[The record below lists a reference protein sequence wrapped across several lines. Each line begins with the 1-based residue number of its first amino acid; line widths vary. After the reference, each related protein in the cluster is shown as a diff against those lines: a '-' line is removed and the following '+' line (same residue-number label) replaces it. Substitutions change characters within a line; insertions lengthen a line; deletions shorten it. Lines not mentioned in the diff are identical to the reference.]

1 MSYYLAVF
9 VLAAC
14 TFACGPGSGKASNG
28 PAASGSPGA
37 DSGRPAS
44 TPSTPSTPAP
54 AADNR
59 AAASEV
65 TPMPTKQP
73 PLDIAFEARMRVE
86 GGKIL
91 VSYRVTNQSKE
102 EALVVNRGDTE
113 SGLGAGRVYVEPQPD
128 GTIELSQRAFR
139 QPTDRMCRTRE
150 VPPYPGVSR
159 LKPGQSIKEE
169 VSVALPLRYATPYA
183 DCTPVPQ
190 MPSPVKRV
198 KFCLG
203 VIRGGGKTSYE
214 RDTDIVIDGGLI
226 GRQEL
231 LCGEVFELP

>member
-1 MSYYLAVF
+1 LSYYLAVF

-14 TFACGPGSGKASNG
+14 TFACGPGSGNASNG
-28 PAASGSPGA
+28 PRAAATPGA
-37 DSGRPAS
+37 TPHASPSPTPPAARPA
-44 TPSTPSTPAP
+44 
-54 AADNR
+54 DNT
-59 AAASEV
+59 ASEV

-73 PLDIAFEARMRVE
+73 SRDIDFEARTRVE

-91 VSYRVTNQSKE
+91 VSYRVTNRTKE
-102 EALVVNRGDTE
+102 EVLVVNRGDTE
-113 SGLGAGRVYVEPQPD
+113 LGLGAGRVYVEPQPD
-128 GTIELSQRAFR
+128 GTVELSQRAFR
-139 QPTDRMCRTRE
+139 QPADRMCRTRE

-159 LKPGQSIKEE
+159 LKPGQSINEE
-169 VSVALPLRYATPYA
+169 VSVALPPRLASPYA

-203 VIRGGGKTSYE
+203 VIRGGGKTSNE
-214 RDTDIVIDGGLI
+214 RGTDIVTDGRLI

-231 LCGEVFELP
+231 LCGDVFELP